1 MARKIRDAGII
12 TLVGS
17 VACGAADGTAV
28 ILNEAA
34 TASVGL
40 VLPFDNMTFL
50 GASIVQRAAGT
61 GSGSFSAQIAVG
73 TGPTGVS
80 QVSANTLVVAA
91 AAAGTYQGYVDG
103 CGINCGAAGQQ
114 IKITTAKTGTVSGN
128 ATLEVTLFFQP

>member
-17 VACGAADGTAV
+17 VACGASDASNL

-50 GASIVQRAAGT
+50 GASIVQRVAGT
-61 GSGSFSAQIAVG
+61 GSGSFSATIAVG
-73 TGPTGVS
+73 SGPTAVS
-80 QVSANTLVVAA
+80 QTSANTLVVAA
-91 AAAGTYQGYVDG
+91 ATAGTYHGYVDG
-103 CGINCGAAGQQ
+103 SGINCGAAGQQ
-114 IKITTAKTGTVSGN
+114 IKLTTVKTGTVSGN